1 MCLNT
6 KRKDELVI
14 MYKSLDDSAIDLQRL
29 EKCLAEIAQKITES
43 NKHNLTDINIIC
55 EEVFGQILN
64 RLFEINLIAISLEIN
79 RNFPAVDL
87 IDYDNKIAYQ
97 VTTQGTK
104 EKINHTIEV
113 FNRHI
118 EIFDKV
124 DELNILFLKKVDDKL
139 YENEDVD
146 LHNGKKF
153 SYENNILDFS
163 KLIKEI
169 EKKSQTDENIFV
181 KIYRDISML
190 YDSGRLNYSSIV
202 QKTNHFNLDSSQNY
216 AIHWRKGFGDVL
228 LSAFIPTRY
237 GALLSAELEFR
248 NHNISGFCITFDEA
262 TLLRSYFSEREVFE
276 KEHFILIENEEDALV
291 MRFQNEYIVL
301 KRYTAYH
308 VYQLFCELKKE
319 YLVKINQLNKILGTD
334 GLERVG
340 DKYLLKVI
348 DQDCWEK
355 IIYFARK
362 HNWMNETND
371 KWNIFH
377 VMTKYK
383 ICIMPPISGK
393 TDRKIAAIITV
404 ESIDGFS
411 QKLNL
416 YWELDSNYKNSEFLM
431 PELSKELEEKS
442 IWKADYVLRWMDNE
456 LINAV
461 NEFYERDNLKNKKL
475 FNQLIKLVGARL
487 KEYFK

>member
-1 MCLNT
+1 MIPL
-6 KRKDELVI
+6 
-14 MYKSLDDSAIDLQRL
+14 Y
-29 EKCLAEIAQKITES
+29 
-43 NKHNLTDINIIC
+43 
-55 EEVFGQILN
+55 
-64 RLFEINLIAISLEIN
+64 
-79 RNFPAVDL
+79 
-87 IDYDNKIAYQ
+87 
-97 VTTQGTK
+97 
-104 EKINHTIEV
+104 HT
-113 FNRHI
+113 

-228 LSAFIPTRY
+228 LSAFIPTGY

-334 GLERVG
+334 SLERVG

-362 HNWMNETND
+362 HNWMNEIND

-377 VMTKYK
+377 VMTKYR
-383 ICIMPPISGK
+383 ICIIPSISGK

-416 YWELDSNYKNSEFLM
+416 YWELDSKYKNSEFLM
-431 PELSKELEEKS
+431 PELSKGLKEKS

-461 NEFYERDNLKNKKL
+461 NEFNERDNLKNKKL